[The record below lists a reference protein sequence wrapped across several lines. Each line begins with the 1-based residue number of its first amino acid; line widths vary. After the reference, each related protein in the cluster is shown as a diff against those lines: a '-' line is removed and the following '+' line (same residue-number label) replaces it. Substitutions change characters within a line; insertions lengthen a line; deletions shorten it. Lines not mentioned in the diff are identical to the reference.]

1 MEEQDFR
8 LMGNGD
14 GFVSLEK
21 VCRVSGLTH
30 SEGLR
35 AVFRTKSNLF
45 SGRWV
50 TPDNAVNI
58 YNYAQGY
65 LDRVEK

>member
-1 MEEQDFR
+1 MKELDFKLME
-8 LMGNGD
+8 NGD

-35 AVFRTKSNLF
+35 AVFRTKSDLF

-50 TPDNAVNI
+50 TPDSAVNI
-58 YNYAQGY
+58 FNYAQGY
-65 LDRVEK
+65 LDRGEE